1 MKTLIKRL
9 RCALKREVAGS
20 IPVEDEIFFCF
31 SNFLTFFL
39 FFICF
44 FGSFI
49 LLSIKFSY
57 FSPFFSPF
65 SSKKVEKTVKKKSV
79 ISGNPE
85 RYIRDKMHEIYVQ
98 NQGTGQK
105 ERYSHEIV
113 IARND
118 IARFYCIRPTI
129 IVLNNKFH

>member
-1 MKTLIKRL
+1 MKKLIKRL

-20 IPVEDEIFFCF
+20 IPVEDEFFF
-31 SNFLTFFL
+31 VFPFFL
-39 FFICF
+39 FLICF

-49 LLSIKFSY
+49 LLSIKISY

-98 NQGTGQK
+98 NQGTGRK

-113 IARND
+113 IARIVITTG
-118 IARFYCIRPTI
+118 IARGLGGLAPPES
-129 IVLNNKFH
+129 L